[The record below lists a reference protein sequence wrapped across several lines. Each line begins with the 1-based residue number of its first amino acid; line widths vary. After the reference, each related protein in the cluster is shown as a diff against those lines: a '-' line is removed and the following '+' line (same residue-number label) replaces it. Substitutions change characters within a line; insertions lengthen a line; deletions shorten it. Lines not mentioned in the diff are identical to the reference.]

1 MFIQSSYSTECTST
15 GSNKSTLAHHVSV
28 SGSKSSPSEGEND
41 RHPQRAKTERK
52 MWQSLPSTSNSVLIV
67 FLDPFIPFQVIS
79 SNCHAAYMP
88 AFVAVSILVLSCIFL
103 LTTTSKALYSCA
115 ISGGIQFSYHRD
127 YMTMTFSTSFSI
139 MALASNDGQEKQSI
153 ARRSKKPGKIV
164 TPEAIEEKEQERL
177 N

>member
-1 MFIQSSYSTECTST
+1 MIAIHREQRRKEKCGNHFLPQAIALLCLAPFRSFHFKPSIPIAIMTRIPVVVVLTST
-15 GSNKSTLAHHVSV
+15 
-28 SGSKSSPSEGEND
+28 
-41 RHPQRAKTERK
+41 
-52 MWQSLPSTSNSVLIV
+52 
-67 FLDPFIPFQVIS
+67 
-79 SNCHAAYMP
+79 
-88 AFVAVSILVLSCIFL
+88 ILVLSCIFL